1 MKKLTGVP
9 SLDYLIGPVRPGW
22 IVELYGWE
30 QGVRLV
36 LHHAIAEASKRGPV
50 TVVHV
55 QEFGGLDPYLL
66 RRLVRFRRGYEDNIL
81 VARAFRLQD
90 VPGLIREAVS
100 TGSHTIIVS
109 NPYLYAPRSWTSY
122 DKLTPITS
130 ALKEASLHD
139 RYVLVFNQST
149 RMGKGKF
156 PEGGQFHH
164 HTVHVIV
171 RLVARARGLY
181 ATLVKHVA
189 RPVPR
194 SITVPMSELEVGFRW
209 GGQRHLLEFL

>member
-209 GGQRHLLEFL
+209 DGQRHLLEYL